1 MASIS
6 SVGIGSGVLTSEL
19 IDKLTSAERAPA
31 EARLNAKEEEVSAKL
46 SAYGQLR
53 SAITDLRLP
62 ARTLGNPAA
71 LRELT
76 FSSSN
81 ASISGTVGSSSQ
93 PGTYSLEVSKLAQAH
108 TVSTGTFADKDT
120 TTLGTGTLTLQAG
133 TASVNITVDGTNNTL
148 EGLAA
153 SINAESSIDVTAS
166 VINNGSGFQLV
177 INSNQTGVDNALTL
191 TVNDSD
197 GNHLDTSGLSQLAFN
212 GSANNL
218 TESVI
223 AQDATFDFNGI
234 PITRSSNTIDD
245 LLTGTTFELSGTNA
259 GSPATIKIEEDS
271 EKVADRVEEFI
282 EKFNELKTLVTELTE
297 YNTNDPS
304 ASGILLGDSTV
315 RLISSQTRNLLSG
328 VIPGLENANVRS
340 LVDVGVSTNKDTGE
354 ILFDRSTFIDA
365 LKDHTDDVVAL
376 FSDQGRTSDSQVDF
390 VSKTFDSQPG
400 SYAVNITQLA
410 THGAF
415 SGTVDVSAG
424 VTIDAN
430 NDTFR
435 ISVDG
440 TESSDIV
447 LTAGAYTSADL
458 VTEIQAQIDADTNLK
473 NAGAQIVVGL
483 DGSNQLTFTSTS
495 FGSAS
500 KVDFTSVSANS
511 LAQLGIDAIAGTDG
525 LDVAGTING
534 QTATGVGQQL
544 SLNKEG
550 DDANGISLSITGGTT
565 GNRGTVTVIKG
576 VADRF
581 VDLFTGMIGVD
592 GSLTSR
598 TDGLSAQLLE
608 IDKERSSLDLRV
620 ESLRERLVKQFTSAD
635 IRINR
640 LNSTMDF
647 ISAQLA
653 SLSGSSD
660 K

>member
-581 VDLFTGMIGVD
+581 VDLFTGMIGVE